1 MCLGVPG
8 KIIRINGSTAL
19 VDFGGIV
26 REVDVSLVDVEPGD
40 YVVVH
45 AGIAISELKPEEA
58 REVLE
63 TWKEYLET
71 LSSETMEQA

>member
-1 MCLGVPG
+1 M
-8 KIIRINGSTAL
+8 IRVNGSIAL

-58 REVLE
+58 EEVLE
-63 TWKEYLET
+63 TWREYLET
-71 LSSETMEQA
+71 LATNTDEQEQ

>member
-8 KIIRINGSTAL
+8 RVMRVQGATAL

-58 REVLE
+58 EEILE
-63 TWKEYLET
+63 TWRELLES
-71 LSSETMEQA
+71 LEEHSP